1 MSKRLRN
8 ITWIVFIIVLVLILG
23 VGLVFFHRDN
33 IEMPESA
40 VAVAVFQGP
49 AVKGEAAALPA
60 GRGCKLQVK
69 ITDLPAGKHGFHI
82 HTAGDLR
89 GEGCQGAC
97 QHFHKGRAARHGGPP
112 LHGTGLPQRERHTG
126 DLGNIFLGENG
137 EPFEFT
143 YPLPDVKPEELWG
156 RTLIVHADPDDLGL
170 GEHDDSGTTGHSGAR
185 IGCAI
190 FGRGADCPVAAAAAK
205 KGLKNRDT
213 RRRRHNNH

>member
-1 MSKRLRN
+1 MFKGAKSLRN
-8 ITWIVFIIVLVLILG
+8 LWLIVIIAVIAGLLIYY
-23 VGLVFFHRDN
+23 FRERN

-40 VAVAVFQGP
+40 SAVAVFQGP
-49 AVKGEAAALPA
+49 AVRGEAVATVA

-97 QHFHKGRAARHGGPP
+97 SHFHKGREARHGGPP
-112 LHGTGLPQRERHTG
+112 LHGTGLPERERHTG
-126 DLGNIFLGENG
+126 DLGNIFLGDKG

-143 YPLPDVKPEELWG
+143 YSLPNVKPEELWG

-170 GEHDDSGTTGHSGAR
+170 GEHEDSGTTGHSGAR

-190 FGRGADCPVAAAAAK
+190 FGRGKGCSTPAATAASK
-205 KGLKNRDT
+205 T
-213 RRRRHNNH
+213 RKRRSAH

>member
-1 MSKRLRN
+1 MAKSIKGALGL
-8 ITWIVFIIVLVLILG
+8 IVVLF
-23 VGLVFFHRDN
+23 VGAVICSIAVYIFREDN
-33 IEMPESA
+33 IEMPASA
-40 VAVAVFQGP
+40 SASAVAVFQGP
-49 AVKGEAAALPA
+49 AVKGEAVALPA
-60 GRGCKLQVK
+60 GRGCKLQVT

-97 QHFHKGRAARHGGPP
+97 QHFHKGRKARHGGPP
-112 LHGTGLPQRERHTG
+112 LHGTGLPHRERHTG
-126 DLGNIFLGENG
+126 DLGNIFLGDKG

-170 GEHDDSGTTGHSGAR
+170 GDHDDSGTTGHSGAR

-190 FGRGADCPVAAAAAK
+190 FGRGADCPVASGSK
-205 KGLKNRDT
+205 TQKQ
-213 RRRRHNNH
+213 RRR